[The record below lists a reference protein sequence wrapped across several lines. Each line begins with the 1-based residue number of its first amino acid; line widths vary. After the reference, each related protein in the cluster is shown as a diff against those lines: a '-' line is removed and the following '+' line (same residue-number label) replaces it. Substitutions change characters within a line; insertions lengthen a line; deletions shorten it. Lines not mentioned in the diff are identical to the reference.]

1 MTQDTRKL
9 LGAKSLRFIG
19 ISYTLF
25 ITFLLLFPITNFP
38 KVEVPFIDKLGHVIL
53 FSILVIIWLLFVLS
67 KTEVGKLTSIWVV
80 LIAFFYGIII
90 EASQGLFFES
100 RTADVWDIIANSA
113 GILLGWLIFQ
123 KIRKLFILKK

>member
-1 MTQDTRKL
+1 MTQGTRKL
-9 LGAKSLRFIG
+9 LEAKSLRFIG
-19 ISYTLF
+19 ITYTLF
-25 ITFLLLFPITNFP
+25 ITFLLLFPTTNFP
-38 KVEVPFIDKLGHVIL
+38 KVEVPSIDKLGHVIL
-53 FSILVIIWLLFVLS
+53 FSILVIIWLFFVLS

-80 LIAFFYGIII
+80 LIVFFYGIII

-123 KIRKLFILKK
+123 KIKKLFILKK

>member
-1 MTQDTRKL
+1 MTQGTKKL

-19 ISYTLF
+19 ITYTLF
-25 ITFLLLFPITNFP
+25 ITFLLLFPITTFP
-38 KVEVPFIDKLGHVIL
+38 KVDVPSIDKLGHVIL

-123 KIRKLFILKK
+123 KIRKLFILKN

>member
-1 MTQDTRKL
+1 

-113 GILLGWLIFQ
+113 GILMGWLIFQ

>member
-1 MTQDTRKL
+1 MTQGTRKL

-19 ISYTLF
+19 ITYTLF
-25 ITFLLLFPITNFP
+25 ITFLLLLPIANFT

-123 KIRKLFILKK
+123 KIRKLFILKN

>member
-1 MTQDTRKL
+1 MTRGTRKL

-25 ITFLLLFPITNFP
+25 ITFLLLFPTTNFP
-38 KVEVPFIDKLGHVIL
+38 KVEVPSIDKLGHVIL
-53 FSILVIIWLLFVLS
+53 FSILVIIWLFFVLS

-90 EASQGLFFES
+90 EVSQGLFFES

-113 GILLGWLIFQ
+113 GILMGWLVFQ

>member
-1 MTQDTRKL
+1 MTQGTRKL

-19 ISYTLF
+19 ITYTLF
-25 ITFLLLFPITNFP
+25 ITFLLLFPITDFP
-38 KVEVPFIDKLGHVIL
+38 KVEVPSIDKLGHVIL

-80 LIAFFYGIII
+80 LVAFFYGIII
-90 EASQGLFFES
+90 EASQELFFES

-123 KIRKLFILKK
+123 KIRKLFIVKN

>member
-1 MTQDTRKL
+1 MTQGTRKL

-19 ISYTLF
+19 ITYTLF
-25 ITFLLLFPITNFP
+25 ITFLLLFHIANFT

-67 KTEVGKLTSIWVV
+67 KTEVDKLTSIWVL
-80 LIAFFYGIII
+80 LITFFYGIII

-100 RTADVWDIIANSA
+100 RTADLWDIIANSA

-123 KIRKLFILKK
+123 KIRKLFIVKN

>member
-1 MTQDTRKL
+1 MTQGTRKL

-19 ISYTLF
+19 ITYTLF
-25 ITFLLLFPITNFP
+25 ITFLLLFPITDFP
-38 KVEVPFIDKLGHVIL
+38 KVEVPSIDKLGHVIL

-90 EASQGLFFES
+90 EASQELFFES

-123 KIRKLFILKK
+123 KIRKLFIVKN

>member
-1 MTQDTRKL
+1 MTQGTRKL
-9 LGAKSLRFIG
+9 LGTKSLRFIG
-19 ISYTLF
+19 ITYTLF
-25 ITFLLLFPITNFP
+25 ITFLLLFPITDFP

-53 FSILVIIWLLFVLS
+53 FSILIIIWLLFVLS
-67 KTEVGKLTSIWVV
+67 KTELGKLTSIWVV

-123 KIRKLFILKK
+123 KIRKLFILKN